1 MICSAFRRQE
11 GQDPNG
17 SRSGLPGPGR
27 AGAVGGDPAFG
38 LFFPGG
44 GLAGQ
49 GGVLAGA
56 QSVDDDRQV
65 ALPEFG
71 SAVGIAQLDFGEKLE
86 QEANV
91 EEGDVVPEQA
101 GSADPLEKLVT
112 Q

>member
-1 MICSAFRRQE
+1 MR
-11 GQDPNG
+11 G
-17 SRSGLPGPGR
+17 
-27 AGAVGGDPAFG
+27 GAVGGQGGRRGWRLVTTALAGDPAFG

-56 QSVDDDRQV
+56 QSVDDDREV

-71 SAVGIAQLDFGEKLE
+71 GAAGVAQPDFGEKLE

-91 EEGDVVPEQA
+91 EEGDVVPQQA
-101 GSADPLEKLVT
+101 GSADPL
-112 Q
+112 